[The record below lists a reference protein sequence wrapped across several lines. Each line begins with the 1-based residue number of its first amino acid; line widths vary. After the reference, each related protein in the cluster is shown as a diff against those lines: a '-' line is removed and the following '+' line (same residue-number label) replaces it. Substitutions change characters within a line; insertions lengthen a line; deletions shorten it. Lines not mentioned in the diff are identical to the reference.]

1 MSGVKDSALALVRAP
16 DAGWRRTGSGGVRIL
31 AVAFIDVQSPITERM
46 LDSIDADLSH
56 VQFASALTDNDYL
69 LLADRMRSFPDVTL
83 RAYGSYDGSI
93 ADLDFLRYFPSL
105 RSFQANALYHSLNN
119 IDGLANLPD
128 DVRFIGLGQTKKRLS
143 LAPLAR
149 FTQMTRL
156 FLEGQ
161 TKDIEVVSEL
171 MQLRSITLR
180 SITLPDLSLLTP
192 LTKLRALDLKLGGTR
207 NLSLLPQL
215 QNLDYLE
222 LWMVKGLSDLSP
234 IAGLPNLE
242 YLFLQSL
249 RQVTELPAMSR
260 LPRLRRLWIET
271 MKGLYDLS
279 PIREA
284 PALRQLAVVDMA
296 HLQPDAFAPLVGHP
310 SLTSL
315 RAGLGSKRKNDA
327 VHDMIDLP
335 REGDW
340 RRPQNT

>member
-1 MSGVKDSALALVRAP
+1 
-16 DAGWRRTGSGGVRIL
+16 
-31 AVAFIDVQSPITERM
+31 VAFIDVQSPITERA
-46 LDSIDADLSH
+46 LDSIHGDLSH
-56 VQFASALTDNDYL
+56 VQFVSALTDSDYQ

-83 RAYGSYDGSI
+83 RAYGSYDGTI
-93 ADLDFLRYFPSL
+93 TDVDFLRHFPFL
-105 RSFQANALYHSLNN
+105 RSFQADALYNSLGN

-128 DVRFIGLGQTKKRLS
+128 DVGFIGLGQTRKRLS

-149 FTQMTRL
+149 FTGMTRL
-156 FLEGQ
+156 YLEGH
-161 TKDIEVVSEL
+161 TKDIEVVTEL
-171 MQLRSITLR
+171 TQLHSVTLR
-180 SITLPDLSLLTP
+180 SITLSDLSLLTP
-192 LTKLRALDLKLGGTR
+192 LAKLRALALRLGGTR
-207 NLSLLPQL
+207 NLSLLPKL

-249 RQVTELPAMSR
+249 RQVTELPELSGLA
-260 LPRLRRLWIET
+260 RLRRLWIET
-271 MKGLYDLS
+271 MKGLNDLS

-284 PALRQLAVVDMA
+284 PALRQLAIVDMP
-296 HLQPDAFAPLVGHP
+296 HLQPHAFAPLVGHP

-327 VHDMIDLP
+327 VHDLIDLP

-340 RRPQNT
+340 HKPLNA